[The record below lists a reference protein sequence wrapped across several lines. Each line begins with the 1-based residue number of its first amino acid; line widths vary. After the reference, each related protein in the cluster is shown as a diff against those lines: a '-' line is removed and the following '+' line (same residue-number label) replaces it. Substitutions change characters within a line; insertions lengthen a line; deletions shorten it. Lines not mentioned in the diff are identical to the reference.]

1 MAEAS
6 NVSSSNSKLP
16 QQKVEKLL
24 RENSDRASIES
35 VGGKKRSE
43 CWKQFGFPKVDE
55 IVYEDLAACYK
66 CKRVYKYCSGKGNA
80 QLNKHTCNTTKLA
93 KGQTTLKFFSAVQ
106 DTPQIKLSKAE
117 EEALQ
122 TDAIDAA
129 ALDFSPLSSYGKES
143 IKQLLKTA
151 ARLGAKY
158 GGHLDLTQH
167 IAHRTSLTRNYLPKR
182 HEQIRKNILDVLNAD
197 PFCTTTDLWKEK
209 FTGKSYMSVTLHHVS
224 PDWTLRNFIWSTAE
238 YNLDDHTAAN
248 IGKFYLENVPDAPF
262 RLVATDNTNTM
273 PAAFRDLIKDDQ
285 IGCIAHI
292 SSLIAKACVTSE
304 EAIEVKANIEAAKRL
319 VEHVKRADLQSRLT
333 KTLKQTLS
341 TRFYTYR
348 EMIGSVVEGWDELE
362 KLLDARNELN
372 YLQDINK
379 ILLMQTSRVLKPLH
393 SCGLELEQ
401 DKKPTLHRVLFWH
414 AKLKLAFCEN
424 EQDLAAIKKMK
435 AIGRKA
441 IETKLMKRLGIY
453 HDVAATMDP
462 RVREIEDETKR
473 NLVYHKISYLYEK
486 ITGHQLEICQSSDD
500 DIGDEVNLSS
510 LLFVV
515 QFEGLT
521 TLLLFIFSF

>member
-1 MAEAS
+1 
-6 NVSSSNSKLP
+6 
-16 QQKVEKLL
+16 
-24 RENSDRASIES
+24 
-35 VGGKKRSE
+35 
-43 CWKQFGFPKVDE
+43 
-55 IVYEDLAACYK
+55 
-66 CKRVYKYCSGKGNA
+66 
-80 QLNKHTCNTTKLA
+80 
-93 KGQTTLKFFSAVQ
+93 
-106 DTPQIKLSKAE
+106 
-117 EEALQ
+117 
-122 TDAIDAA
+122 
-129 ALDFSPLSSYGKES
+129 
-143 IKQLLKTA
+143 
-151 ARLGAKY
+151 
-158 GGHLDLTQH
+158 
-167 IAHRTSLTRNYLPKR
+167 
-182 HEQIRKNILDVLNAD
+182 
-197 PFCTTTDLWKEK
+197 
-209 FTGKSYMSVTLHHVS
+209 
-224 PDWTLRNFIWSTAE
+224 
-238 YNLDDHTAAN
+238 
-248 IGKFYLENVPDAPF
+248 
-262 RLVATDNTNTM
+262 M
-273 PAAFRDLIKDDQ
+273 PAAFCDLIKDDQ

-292 SSLIAKACVTSE
+292 SSLIAKACVMSE

-341 TRFYTYR
+341 TRLYTYR

-379 ILLMQTSRVLKPLH
+379 ILLIQTSRVLKPLH

-521 TLLLFIFSF
+521 TLLLFIFAF